1 MALMP
6 PPSHPRIAL
15 EELREL
21 QRAAA
26 EHGHGFDIEVT
37 DETGRKYAY
46 RAPATEV
53 VKHPLAPEGVHFTSH
68 QRVGDEIR
76 DSYIEHVHD
85 MFARGFIDQGEHD
98 ARLKAMMLAHTK
110 EEMEFLIQD
119 LPQPVEK
126 KDVIEAPETG
136 DGRLTIDPL
145 AGLMLMFVSC
155 LGTVT
160 VIANNAPSFAS
171 ITTAVLMMMIA
182 IASGVFTLRGI
193 TFKHKK

>member
-1 MALMP
+1 MP

-76 DSYIEHVHD
+76 DSYINHIHE
-85 MFARGFIDQGEHD
+85 MFAGGYIDSDEHD
-98 ARLKAMMLAHTK
+98 ARLAAMMLTHTK

-119 LPQPVEK
+119 LPRVTEK
-126 KDVIEAPETG
+126 KVEPAEPAPEQKQ
-136 DGRLTIDPL
+136 RITIDPPAATML
-145 AGLMLMFVSC
+145 VFTSLLGAVVTGSAGDIATSVASIIF
-155 LGTVT
+155 T
-160 VIANNAPSFAS
+160 VIAVAITVFAV
-171 ITTAVLMMMIA
+171 T
-182 IASGVFTLRGI
+182 
-193 TFKHKK
+193 HKK